1 MFEKILIANRGE
13 IAVRVVRACR
23 EMGIT
28 AVAVYSE
35 ADRDA
40 LHVRLAD
47 EAYAIGPAA
56 PRESYLSIEKI
67 VEASKA
73 AGAHA
78 IHPGY
83 GFLSENPLLPE
94 ACTAAGIA
102 FIGPGAAAMRLMGN
116 KVAARR
122 AMTMAGVPVVPG
134 TDLLPEDPSAAR
146 AEVERVML
154 EGLGARAPGG
164 GGEITYPGRR

>member
-1 MFEKILIANRGE
+1 
-13 IAVRVVRACR
+13 
-23 EMGIT
+23 MGIT
-28 AVAVYSE
+28 AAVVYSD

-47 EAYAIGPAA
+47 EAYAIGPPA

-67 VEASKA
+67 VGAAKA
-73 AGAHA
+73 AGADA

-94 ACTAAGIA
+94 ACAAARIV
-102 FIGPGAAAMRLMGN
+102 FIGPGAEAMRLMGN

-122 AMTMAGVPVVPG
+122 AMTKAGVSVVPG
-134 TDLLPEDPSAAR
+134 TEVLPEDPSAAR

-154 EGLGARAPGG
+154 EALAAGSYGG
-164 GGEITYPGRR
+164 GRERAEAGAAGGEAGA